1 MSQSLAATSLRT
13 KNVLFIGFIFFQDK
27 ELSELRTLIQQLKES
42 PELKGKFFIG
52 WLAVKKLKIDLI

>member
-52 WLAVKKLKIDLI
+52 WLAV